1 MFSTFLEKRE
11 KKSKKERKG
20 KKKENTRCEASLLG
34 AYIRS
39 ILIL

>member
-11 KKSKKERKG
+11 KESKKERKG
-20 KKKENTRCEASLLG
+20 KKKENTHCEASLLG
-34 AYIRS
+34 AYTRS

>member
-11 KKSKKERKG
+11 KKSKKERK
-20 KKKENTRCEASLLG
+20 NTRCEASLLG

>member
-20 KKKENTRCEASLLG
+20 KKKENTRHKASLLG
-34 AYIRS
+34 A
-39 ILIL
+39 